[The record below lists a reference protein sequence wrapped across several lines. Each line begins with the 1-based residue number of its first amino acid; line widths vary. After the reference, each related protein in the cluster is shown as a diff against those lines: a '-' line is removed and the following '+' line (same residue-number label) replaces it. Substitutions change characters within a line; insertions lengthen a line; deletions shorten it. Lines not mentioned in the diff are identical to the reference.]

1 MAAGHNHHHHL
12 PTAGRNWQ
20 VRRITWI
27 GLVLNVFLTVL
38 KLVAGIFG
46 HSQAIIADAVHSI
59 SDFGTDL
66 VLLLG
71 IRAWSRPRDER
82 HPFGHERIETI
93 ISLFMG
99 LFLALIGIWIVQD
112 SLRGIEEAHIL
123 RPHPIALIA
132 ALIGVICKEVM
143 FRWTRQVGRKTS
155 SMALQANAWHHRSDA
170 LSSLP
175 AGLAVLGA
183 ILLPEEWVFLDHIG
197 ALVVCI
203 FLFHAGYKIVV
214 PAVNEL
220 LDTMPESDVPKELL
234 GIITQTPGVLL
245 VHKVRA
251 RSAGAH
257 VLTDAHIEVD
267 PSISVTAGHDIAEL
281 VKQRVLNQLPEVA
294 EITIHVE
301 PYGDTRRHPNHLE
314 PNQSSDT
321 KATDRN

>member
-1 MAAGHNHHHHL
+1 MVAGHAHHHHL
-12 PTAGRNWQ
+12 PVAGRNRQ
-20 VRRITWI
+20 IRRITWI
-27 GLVLNVFLTVL
+27 GLILNVFLTVL
-38 KLVAGIFG
+38 KLVAGIVG

-71 IRAWSRPRDER
+71 IRAWSKPRDER

-99 LFLALIGIWIVQD
+99 VFLALVGIWIVQD
-112 SLRGIEEAHIL
+112 SLRDIEEADSL
-123 RPHPIALIA
+123 RPRPVALIA
-132 ALIGVICKEVM
+132 VLVGIVSKEIM
-143 FRWTRQVGRKTS
+143 YRWTKRVGRKTS

-175 AGLAVLGA
+175 AGLAVLAA
-183 ILLPEEWVFLDHIG
+183 ILLPAEWAFLDNIG

-203 FLFHAGYKIVV
+203 FLFHAAYKIVV
-214 PAVNEL
+214 PAINEL
-220 LDTMPESDVPKELL
+220 LDTVPESHVPEELL
-234 GIITQTPGVLL
+234 EIIAQTPGVLL

-267 PSISVTAGHDIAEL
+267 PNISVTAGHNISER
-281 VKQRVLNQLPEVA
+281 VKQRVLQQLHEVA

-301 PYGDTRRHPNHLE
+301 PYGDTKRHPNHLG
-314 PNQSSDT
+314 PS
-321 KATDRN
+321 KPAV

>member
-1 MAAGHNHHHHL
+1 MAAGHAHHHHL
-12 PTAGRNWQ
+12 PVAGRNRQ
-20 VRRITWI
+20 IRRITWI
-27 GLVLNVFLTVL
+27 GLILNIFLTVL
-38 KLVAGIFG
+38 KLVAGIVG

-71 IRAWSRPRDER
+71 IRAWSKPRDKR

-99 LFLALIGIWIVQD
+99 IFLALVGVWIVQD
-112 SLRGIEEAHIL
+112 SLRDIEQADRL
-123 RPHPIALIA
+123 RPGLIALVA
-132 ALIGVICKEVM
+132 AVVGMICKEFM
-143 FRWTRQVGRKTS
+143 YRWTKRVGRATS

-175 AGLAVLGA
+175 AGLAVLA
-183 ILLPEEWVFLDHIG
+183 ARLLPPEWAFLDNIG

-203 FLFHAGYKIVV
+203 FLFHAAYKIVV

-220 LDTMPESDVPKELL
+220 LDTVPESHVPEELL
-234 GIITQTPGVLL
+234 EIISQTPGVLL

-267 PSISVTAGHDIAEL
+267 PNISVTAGHDIAER
-281 VKQRVLNQLPEVA
+281 VKQRVLQQLHEVA

-301 PYGDTRRHPNHLE
+301 PYGDTKRHPNHLE
-314 PNQSSDT
+314 SSEIPDDCT
-321 KATDRN
+321 

>member
-1 MAAGHNHHHHL
+1 MDAGHAHHHHL
-12 PTAGRNWQ
+12 PVAGRNRQ
-20 VRRITWI
+20 IRRITWI
-27 GLVLNVFLTVL
+27 GLILNIFLTVL

-71 IRAWSRPRDER
+71 IRAWSKPRDER

-99 LFLALIGIWIVQD
+99 IFLALVGVWIVQD
-112 SLRGIEEAHIL
+112 SLRDIEQAQRL
-123 RPHPIALIA
+123 RPGLIALVA
-132 ALIGVICKEVM
+132 AAVGMVCKEFM
-143 FRWTRQVGRKTS
+143 FRWTRRVGRATS

-175 AGLAVLGA
+175 AGLAVLA
-183 ILLPEEWVFLDHIG
+183 ARLLPPEWAFLDNIG

-203 FLFHAGYKIVV
+203 FLFHAAYKIVV

-220 LDTMPESDVPKELL
+220 LDTVPESHVPEELL
-234 GIITQTPGVLL
+234 EIISQTPGVLL

-267 PSISVTAGHDIAEL
+267 PTISVTAGHDIAEL
-281 VKQRVLNQLPEVA
+281 VKQRVLQQLHEVA
-294 EITIHVE
+294 EITLHVE
-301 PYGDTRRHPNHLE
+301 PYGDTKRHPNHLG
-314 PNQSSDT
+314 SSEIPDDCT
-321 KATDRN
+321 

>member
-1 MAAGHNHHHHL
+1 MAAGHDHHHHL
-12 PTAGRNWQ
+12 PAVGRNRQ
-20 VRRITWI
+20 VKRITWI
-27 GLVLNVFLTVL
+27 GLLLNVFLTVL
-38 KLVAGIFG
+38 KLVCGIVG
-46 HSQAIIADAVHSI
+46 HSQAIVADAVHSV

-99 LFLALIGIWIVQD
+99 VFLAVIGAGIAYG
-112 SLRGIEEAHIL
+112 SLREIQQEHLEPPRL
-123 RPHPIALIA
+123 IALIA
-132 ALIGVICKEVM
+132 AGISIVSKETM
-143 FRWTRQVGRKTS
+143 YHWTRRVGRKTS
-155 SMALQANAWHHRSDA
+155 SMALLANAWHHRSDA

-175 AGLAVLGA
+175 AGLAVLAA
-183 ILLPEEWVFLDHIG
+183 ILLPPEWAFLDHIG

-203 FLFHAGYKIVV
+203 FLFHAAYKIIV
-214 PAVNEL
+214 PAVAEL
-220 LDTMPESDVPKELL
+220 LDTVPESHVPKELL
-234 GIITQTPGVLL
+234 EIIAQTPGVLL

-267 PSISVTAGHDIAEL
+267 PNISVTAGHDIAER
-281 VKQRVLNQLPEVA
+281 VKQRVLQQLPEVA

-301 PYGDTRRHPNHLE
+301 PYGNTKRHPNHLKPSE
-314 PNQSSDT
+314 SGV
-321 KATDRN
+321 